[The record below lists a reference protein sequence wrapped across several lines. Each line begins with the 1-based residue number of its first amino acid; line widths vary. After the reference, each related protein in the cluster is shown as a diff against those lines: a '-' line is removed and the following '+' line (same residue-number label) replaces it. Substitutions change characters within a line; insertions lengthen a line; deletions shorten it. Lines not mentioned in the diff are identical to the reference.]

1 MRVKTI
7 RCSKLKGEQ
16 ILRHKKLTIKRLEDS
31 VAVKSEIIEDTKTL
45 DLISEIAEL
54 IIKAYRDGK
63 KVILFGNGGSAADA
77 QHIAAELV
85 GKYYLDRDPLPA
97 IALTVNTSSLT
108 ALGNDYS
115 FGIVFAKQ
123 LKALGQEGDI
133 TIGISTSGNSENVLE
148 ALKAAKEK
156 GLITI
161 GFTGKK
167 GGRLKD
173 AVDYCLHIPSDDT
186 PRIQEG
192 HITVGHIIC
201 EIVEKELFGSNG
213 DKKA

>member
-1 MRVKTI
+1 MAFEDLI
-7 RCSKLKGEQ
+7 RG
-16 ILRHKKLTIKRLEDS
+16 RLEDS
-31 VAVKSEIIEDTKTL
+31 IDVKKEILGNAEAL
-45 DLISEIAEL
+45 RLIGVIAEL
-54 IIKAYRDGK
+54 VIEAYRDGK

-108 ALGNDYS
+108 AIGNDYS
-115 FGIVFAKQ
+115 FDIVFAKQ
-123 LKALGQEGDI
+123 LEALGEAGDV
-133 TIGISTSGNSENVLE
+133 TIGISTSGNSENVIQ
-148 ALKAAKEK
+148 ALRVAKEK

-161 GFTGKK
+161 GFTGKD

-173 AVDYCLHIPSDDT
+173 VVDYCLHIPSDDT

-201 EIVEKELFGSNG
+201 EIVERELFGT
-213 DKKA
+213 DEKREM

>member
-1 MRVKTI
+1 MKHKLGSTEELIKSRLQESARLKEEILDSIETVK
-7 RCSKLKGEQ
+7 
-16 ILRHKKLTIKRLEDS
+16 
-31 VAVKSEIIEDTKTL
+31 IIAK
-45 DLISEIAEL
+45 IAEV
-54 IIKAYRDGK
+54 IIQAYRKGK

-85 GKYYLDRDPLPA
+85 GKYYLERAPLPA

-108 ALGNDYS
+108 AIGNDYS
-115 FGIVFAKQ
+115 FAQVFVKQ
-123 LKALGQEGDI
+123 LEALGEAGDVA
-133 TIGISTSGNSENVLE
+133 IGISTSGNSENVLE

-167 GGRLKD
+167 GGKLTNV
-173 AVDYCLHIPSDDT
+173 VDYCLHIPSDDT

-201 EIVEKELFGSNG
+201 EIVERELFGRDEKREVKSHLPG
-213 DKKA
+213 

>member
-1 MRVKTI
+1 MAFEDLI
-7 RCSKLKGEQ
+7 RE
-16 ILRHKKLTIKRLEDS
+16 RLEDS
-31 VAVKSEIIEDTKTL
+31 IDVKKEILGNAETL
-45 DLISEIAEL
+45 GLIDLIAEL
-54 IIKAYRDGK
+54 VIKAYQNGK

-97 IALTVNTSSLT
+97 LALTVNTSSLT
-108 ALGNDYS
+108 AIGNDYS

-123 LKALGQEGDI
+123 VKALGQEGDVA
-133 TIGISTSGNSENVLE
+133 IGISTSGNSENVNQ
-148 ALKAAKEK
+148 ALRMAKQN

-161 GFTGKK
+161 GFTGRD
-167 GGRLKD
+167 GGKLKD
-173 AVDYCLHIPSDDT
+173 VVDHCLCVPSDDT

-201 EIVEKELFGSNG
+201 EIVERELFGSHE
-213 DKKA
+213 KREA